1 MQTIPVQMRCWN
13 VVVKNDI
20 PFFLFQNVVIIVVC
34 CCICQ
39 PDGISIT
46 LLVEDVYCTK
56 NFICS
61 SLFLTKVHEKFV
73 YQRKRSF
80 SCLLLLMCGD
90 VEKCP
95 GLTRSNVQDLF
106 KQKGLKVFHQYIQGL
121 FHNIA
126 KLSYLLHTQT
136 HTYFLSVKR
145 TSIIQHQHSFSNSG
159 VHRH

>member
-1 MQTIPVQMRCWN
+1 MQTIPVQMRYWN
-13 VVVKNDI
+13 VIVKNDI
-20 PFFLFQNVVIIVVC
+20 PFFLFQNVVVFFVVC

-56 NFICS
+56 NCICS
-61 SLFLTKVHEKFV
+61 SLFVTKVHEKFV

-95 GLTRSNVQDLF
+95 GLTGSDLQDLF
-106 KQKGLKVFHQYIQGL
+106 KQKGLKVFHQYIRGL

-126 KLSYLLHTQT
+126 KLSCFLHTHKHT
-136 HTYFLSVKR
+136 HIFS
-145 TSIIQHQHSFSNSG
+145 QWNAHQ
-159 VHRH
+159 